1 MMSAAKAA
9 ACCTALVLVAI
20 TIHAAHAERWVQA
33 SSADSTFWYD
43 TDGVQLRTDHL
54 VGVWISTAPMRT
66 TVGTG
71 GITIYPTYS
80 VINCGSRT
88 AGSKMSLDIGQALQ
102 PFAPNSGMGQLI
114 AKLCSLSRSAIAGT
128 S

>member
-1 MMSAAKAA
+1 MSKTKAA
-9 ACCTALVLVAI
+9 ACCTALVLAM
-20 TIHAAHAERWVQA
+20 TIHAAHAEQWVQA
-33 SSADSTFWYD
+33 SSADSTIWYD
-43 TDGVQLRTDHL
+43 TDSVQLRSDHL
-54 VGVWISTAPMRT
+54 VGVWISTGPMRT
-66 TVGTG
+66 SVGPG

-88 AGSKMSLDIGQALQ
+88 AGPKMSLDVGHALE

-114 AKLCSLSRSAIAGT
+114 AKLCSLSRSATAGT

>member
-1 MMSAAKAA
+1 MSATKAA
-9 ACCTALVLVAI
+9 ACFAALVLVGT
-20 TIHAAHAERWVQA
+20 TIRAAHAEQWVQA

-43 TDGVQLRTDHL
+43 TDSVQLRTDHL
-54 VGVWISTAPMRT
+54 VGVWISTGPTRT
-66 TVGTG
+66 SVGTS

-88 AGSKMSLDIGQALQ
+88 AGSKMSLDVGQALQ
-102 PFAPNSGMGQLI
+102 SFAPNSGMGQLI
-114 AKLCSLSRSAIAGT
+114 AKLCSLSRSATAGT

>member
-1 MMSAAKAA
+1 MSATRAA
-9 ACCTALVLVAI
+9 AYCTVLVLV
-20 TIHAAHAERWVQA
+20 TTTNHAAHAEQWVQA

-43 TDGVQLRTDHL
+43 TESVQLRTDHL
-54 VGVWISTAPMRT
+54 IGVWISTGPMRT
-66 TVGTG
+66 SVGAG

-80 VINCGSRT
+80 VINCESRT

-114 AKLCSLSRSAIAGT
+114 AKLCS
-128 S
+128 